1 MTASKPEHK
10 YTKCEVEMNFWRM
23 GKMALNALNSLNES
37 MSSYSI
43 YYISGTVLGPGNA
56 KLNKSRKTPRTH
68 GVYIVQKILINH
80 ALIDTQLQSETN
92 AQKGYNKDI

>member
-1 MTASKPEHK
+1 
-10 YTKCEVEMNFWRM
+10 
-23 GKMALNALNSLNES
+23 

-43 YYISGTVLGPGNA
+43 YYTPGTVLGPGNA
-56 KLNKSRKTPRTH
+56 KLNKSRKTPRTQ

-80 ALIDTQLQSETN
+80 ALIDIQLRSETN